1 MDNYIYIH
9 EYDLF
14 IYVYIYVHAHVYDIF
29 IYVCV
34 CVVWGSHTCLPFV
47 QYPTFYSQNNFD
59 VGSAIAEQLLG
70 TPIAYLSS
78 PEVGFLKDV
87 QNNLTNSTEFIL
99 KFWTKDEIEPS
110 TKQSYGSLLN
120 NLTTISAFASGILVP
135 KDYIWSVNNDS
146 GYLVSDSGLISKAHN
161 ANLYTDPCTQKQLY
175 FKASKDSAR
184 FTHWMPHL
192 IRRLGM
198 FWDSVLSLILPIF
211 WFWQIIHW
219 TGYTRWK

>member
-9 EYDLF
+9 EYDIF

-34 CVVWGSHTCLPFV
+34 CIVWGSHTCLPFV

-87 QNNLTNSTEFIL
+87 QNILTNSTVFVL
-99 KFWTKDEIEPS
+99 KFRTKDEIEPS
-110 TKQSYGSLLN
+110 TNQTYRSLLN

-161 ANLYTDPCTQKQLY
+161 ANLAIFAYDFVNELFQPPIYNYSFNPVLQYLQYAPSTGPNVDGFFTDFPIT
-175 FKASKDSAR
+175 ASKA
-184 FTHWMPHL
+184 
-192 IRRLGM
+192 LG
-198 FWDSVLSLILPIF
+198 
-211 WFWQIIHW
+211 
-219 TGYTRWK
+219 K